1 MLKLSLSKGYML
13 QIYKVLCE
21 NPNFFVLFFKHLP
34 KNNTKTL
41 LRFIPEGMMEE
52 RIAKYGIKL

>member
-1 MLKLSLSKGYML
+1 ML

-21 NPNFFVLFFKHLP
+21 NPNFFVLFLKYLP